1 MPEGIKSAF
10 FAQVT
15 GLKLK
20 KSDIFYL
27 YFCRTLYNETP
38 YKDIYTKLA
47 CVCACMHASQ
57 AVEKRGWEQRDANYL
72 CAGFNKKL

>member
-38 YKDIYTKLA
+38 SKDIYAKLA
-47 CVCACMHASQ
+47 CVCACMHAS
-57 AVEKRGWEQRDANYL
+57 
-72 CAGFNKKL
+72 